1 MSDAP
6 TRGGPQ
12 EGRLHHLAQRL
23 AESDPSLRFP
33 RRVRIA
39 MTVGP
44 FLGFGLILLVAALV
58 SGYGMVIWLSGI
70 EIGSFIGFG
79 KFVIFGG
86 VVRDVILKVFQY
98 VPKTAPPSPWVLAGT
113 VVYGDIGTA
122 MVMLAN
128 MSVFLRMGSLG
139 RRLAACHDAGW
150 RVLRANPWM
159 RRMAW
164 AGVAVFVAAP
174 FQGTG
179 AVIGTILA
187 RILGLSWFSTLSAT
201 AAGSAAGCLSLAL
214 LGQYAR
220 QRVQAIAEHPVAMV
234 IGLAITVLILA
245 VLGRW
250 FIGKSSEIT
259 AAPRDPG
266 AEPPGPS
273 G

>member
-1 MSDAP
+1 MSVAP
-6 TRGGPQ
+6 TPGGPHD
-12 EGRLHHLAQRL
+12 GRLHQLAQRL

-33 RRVRIA
+33 RRLRIA

-44 FLGFGLILLVAALV
+44 FLGFGVILLVAALV

-86 VVRDVILKVFQY
+86 VVRDVILKVFHY
-98 VPKTAPPSPWVLAGT
+98 VPKTNPPSPWLLAGT
-113 VVYGDIGTA
+113 VIYGDVATA

-128 MSVFLRMGSLG
+128 MSVFLRMGSFG

-201 AAGSAAGCLSLAL
+201 AVGSAAGCVSLAL

-220 QRVQAIAEHPVAMV
+220 ERVQAIAEHPVAMV
-234 IGLAITVLILA
+234 VALAITVA
-245 VLGRW
+245 VLTLLGRW
-250 FIGKSSEIT
+250 FIGKSSEI
-259 AAPRDPG
+259 PGDPPNPAG
-266 AEPPGPS
+266 DPPPS
-273 G
+273 CD

>member
-1 MSDAP
+1 
-6 TRGGPQ
+6 
-12 EGRLHHLAQRL
+12 
-23 AESDPSLRFP
+23 
-33 RRVRIA
+33 

-44 FLGFGLILLVAALV
+44 VLGFGVILLAAALV

-98 VPKTAPPSPWVLAGT
+98 VPKTDPPSPWILAGT
-113 VVYGDIGTA
+113 VVYGDVATA

-139 RRLAACHDAGW
+139 QRLAACHDAGW
-150 RVLRANPWM
+150 RVLQANPWM

-164 AGVAVFVAAP
+164 VGVAVFVAAP

-187 RILGLSWFSTLSAT
+187 RILGMSWFSTLSAT
-201 AAGSAAGCLSLAL
+201 AVGSGAGCLTLAL

-220 QRVQAIAEHPVAMV
+220 ERVQAIAEHPVAMV
-234 IGLAITVLILA
+234 VALAITVVILV

-250 FIGKSSEIT
+250 FIGKSSQI
-259 AAPRDPG
+259 P
-266 AEPPGPS
+266 AEPHDSAGGPPAS
-273 G
+273 GDGEGG